1 MVPAARVVARG
12 PEPLSLPPPPSGNAG
27 DVRSDRAFLLL
38 GGAFAVGYALA
49 KGIDWLGHA
58 HPRG

>member
-1 MVPAARVVARG
+1 M
-12 PEPLSLPPPPSGNAG
+12 
-27 DVRSDRAFLLL
+27 RSDRTIMLAV

-58 HPRG
+58 HPRW

>member
-1 MVPAARVVARG
+1 
-12 PEPLSLPPPPSGNAG
+12 LPPPPSGNAG